1 MRPSESTALHSIRF
15 RRIAAAPL
23 ALALLLPAT
32 ALAQEYT
39 APRKMG
45 RGLAA
50 ITCAFLEVPGNI
62 VDESRR
68 NGPGRGWTLGLAM
81 GVGKIVPR
89 VLIGVYEFLSAPI
102 EAPSGFKPILE
113 PEYPWDYFD

>member
-1 MRPSESTALHSIRF
+1 MRPSESTAFYSIRF
-15 RRIAAAPL
+15 RRIAPALL
-23 ALALLLPAT
+23 ALALFLSAT
-32 ALAQEYT
+32 ALAQEYS
-39 APRKMG
+39 ASRKMG
-45 RGLAA
+45 RGLAGM
-50 ITCAFLEVPGNI
+50 TCAFLEIRGNI
-62 VDESRR
+62 GDESRR

-81 GVGKIVPR
+81 GLGKIVPR